1 MIGRCWSRDRM
12 LVCDWSAAGQAAAV
26 RAEQDGPQLLLRRRG
41 HGEGQGEAE
50 SLLIMTLCRNLPSED
65 SLPNHLT

>member
-1 MIGRCWSRDRM
+1 M
-12 LVCDWSAAGQAAAV
+12 LVCDWPAAEQTTAV

-41 HGEGQGEAE
+41 RRGHGEGQGGAE
-50 SLLIMTLCRNLPSED
+50 SLLIMTLFRNLPSED